1 MNVWMAVVRS
11 VASLPGMEPHCAG
24 PRALGATR
32 NAGSAIDMQ
41 YHLDRWSETRMP
53 RLLPRA
59 AGSPFCLQMS
69 QSFPRFIARGAW
81 AAVTDISNNG
91 ITMSSVA
98 SPLALQMDVLMPSG
112 PSPFF
117 G

>member
-1 MNVWMAVVRS
+1 MNVWMAAVRS

-24 PRALGATR
+24 PRALGAARKT
-32 NAGSAIDMQ
+32 GSAIDMQ

-53 RLLPRA
+53 RLLPHT
-59 AGSPFCLQMS
+59 AGSPFCFQMS
-69 QSFPRFIARGAW
+69 QSFPPFIARGAW
-81 AAVTDISNNG
+81 AAVNAISNNG

-98 SPLALQMDVLMPSG
+98 SPPARQMDALMPSG
-112 PSPFF
+112 PRPFF